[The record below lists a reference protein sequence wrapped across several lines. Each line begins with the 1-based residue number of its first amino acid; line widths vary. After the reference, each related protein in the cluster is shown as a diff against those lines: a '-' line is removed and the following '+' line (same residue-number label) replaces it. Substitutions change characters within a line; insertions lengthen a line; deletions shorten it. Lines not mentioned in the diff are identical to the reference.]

1 MDFQLTVGMATRI
14 TGWLRRLRDG
24 VRQAVAVLGMERN
37 GLLAG
42 ATAEGLGVM
51 WYARSRETT
60 D

>member
-24 VRQAVAVLGMERN
+24 VRQAVGVLGMERN

-51 WYARSRETT
+51 W
-60 D
+60 